1 MDDRG
6 KEKMVVIYPEDFQTF
21 DFLVQLYGD
30 RDKFSTSTNNSQIN
44 STFQPSSSLL
54 ETKYTRDTNEGDI
67 VSPSTHINKRH
78 KSKSDGEITSC
89 KNCNCKKNGCLKLT
103 CKCVASSIFCSGSC
117 HCRNCSNTISNE
129 SNVLLKQK
137 EYLSR
142 DPYTFTSKIVVNA
155 TTNLA
160 THIKGCNCQKGCST
174 KYCKCFNGQAGC
186 SRKCKCIGC
195 ENNFN
200 QKNGI
205 EEREVL
211 SMDSSKVIIPFGDHQ
226 QSTNYVGSSISHHQ
240 MITRDE
246 TSFTLQH
253 HINDDPQISNNAII
267 NLSSFQSQN
276 FNFTTSIIPC
286 DHQNSSPPAPTP
298 NL

>member
-1 MDDRG
+1 MET
-6 KEKMVVIYPEDFQTF
+6 EKSLV
-21 DFLVQLYGD
+21 LVQTIL
-30 RDKFSTSTNNSQIN
+30 KLIPHS
-44 STFQPSSSLL
+44 
-54 ETKYTRDTNEGDI
+54 
-67 VSPSTHINKRH
+67 RH

-89 KNCNCKKNGCLKLT
+89 KNCNCKKNGP
-103 CKCVASSIFCSGSC
+103 A
-117 HCRNCSNTISNE
+117 
-129 SNVLLKQK
+129 NVLLQVYFVRDLVIVEIVPIPLAMKK

-186 SRKCKCIGC
+186 STKCKCIGC

-205 EEREVL
+205 EEREL
-211 SMDSSKVIIPFGDHQ
+211 LYMDSNKVIIPFGDHQ
-226 QSTNYVGSSISHHQ
+226 QSTNYVGSSISHHH

-267 NLSSFQSQN
+267 NLSSSQSQN